1 LAFLIDTN
9 IAIHIRDGHETVV
22 NNFNLNAGSVM
33 MSALTMAELQRGL
46 FKYPAN
52 TAIRQ
57 SRLKTMLEYIPVLPF
72 DTAAA
77 EAYGEIISLC
87 GWVKGRDFDRMIAAH
102 AISAR
107 AVLVTNNVKDFQD
120 IPRLSIENWASL

>member
-1 LAFLIDTN
+1 MALLIDTN
-9 IAIHIRDGHETVV
+9 IAIHIRDGHEAVM

-52 TAIRQ
+52 TAIRR
-57 SRLKTMLEYIPVLPF
+57 SRLKAMLEYIPVLPF

-77 EAYGEIISLC
+77 EAYGEIIALC

-107 AVLVTNNVKDFQD
+107 AVLVTNNTRDFQD
-120 IPRLSIENWASL
+120 IPRLSIENWTAL

>member
-22 NNFNLNAGSVM
+22 KNFNLNAGSVM
-33 MSALTMAELQRGL
+33 MSALTMAELQRGV

-107 AVLVTNNVKDFQD
+107 AVLVTNNARDFQD
-120 IPRLSIENWASL
+120 IPRLSVENWASL

>member
-1 LAFLIDTN
+1 MAFLIDTN

>member
-1 LAFLIDTN
+1 
-9 IAIHIRDGHETVV
+9 
-22 NNFNLNAGSVM
+22 
-33 MSALTMAELQRGL
+33 MAELQRGL
-46 FKYPAN
+46 FKYPVN

-72 DTAAA
+72 DAAAA
-77 EAYGEIISLC
+77 EAYGQIIALC

-107 AVLVTNNVKDFQD
+107 AVLVTNNTRDFQD